1 MKPLAVAVLLLST
14 AFLGGQAISTNLPS
28 EAPLAT
34 LSARVD
40 KAVYKR
46 GEDIHVTLTLRAGPR
61 GAYVSKWSTHSA
73 RNAQDPLSG
82 IHIGN
87 ESGFAILVLTLAGK
101 NAEPFGRGGSADRW
115 GPPPPPSERFKDE
128 FLFLKPG
135 EEETWH
141 GSADGSPS
149 MPGKYQVVGLYMPDQ
164 NQIRDLVRLPE
175 AQGLLI
181 ADEVRSAPV
190 IIKIK

>member
-1 MKPLAVAVLLLST
+1 MRALAVAVFLLSSD
-14 AFLGGQAISTNLPS
+14 FLGGQTISPDLPS
-28 EAPLAT
+28 EAPLAM

-46 GEDIHVTLTLRAGPR
+46 GEDIHVTLALRAGPR
-61 GAYVSKWSTHSA
+61 GAYVSKWSMHSA
-73 RNAQDPLSG
+73 RNPLDP
-82 IHIGN
+82 
-87 ESGFAILVLTLAGK
+87 ESGRHMGNASGFEILVLTLAGK
-101 NAEPFGRGGSADRW
+101 NAGPLLGGSADRW
-115 GPPPPPSERFKDE
+115 GPPPLPSERFKEE
-128 FLFLKPG
+128 FVFLKPD

-141 GSADGSPS
+141 GSADTSRTK
-149 MPGKYQVVGLYMPDQ
+149 PGKYQVVGVYVPDQ
-164 NQIRDLVRLPE
+164 DQIRDLVGLPK